1 VEANINNRTKAI
13 IAVDYAGHPCDY
25 DALRAIADKHNL
37 ILIAD
42 ACHALGAEYKGKK
55 VGTLADLTVFS
66 FHPVKHITTGEGGM
80 VVTNHIDLAEKM
92 RRFRNHGIDT
102 DHRQRA
108 LQGTWHYEMVDLGYN
123 YRISDIQCALGLSQ
137 LKKSSN
143 WLQRRRDIAKQYDT
157 GLSELQS
164 ISPLRL
170 RENVRHAYHLYVIQ
184 LADAAKRAGCY
195 QTMRNNGIGVNV
207 HYMPV
212 HQHPYYQKHFD
223 TARNACC
230 PMAETAYERIVSF
243 PIHQGLSDTAIDRI
257 LHLLKTIKH

>member
-1 VEANINNRTKAI
+1 
-13 IAVDYAGHPCDY
+13 
-25 DALRAIADKHNL
+25 
-37 ILIAD
+37 
-42 ACHALGAEYKGKK
+42 
-55 VGTLADLTVFS
+55 
-66 FHPVKHITTGEGGM
+66 
-80 VVTNHIDLAEKM
+80 M